1 MEPEG
6 CPLPRPEAVLF
17 DLDGTLYDERAVRRA
32 MLPRLALGA
41 LLGGGPRLLRT
52 VQAYRTARE
61 ELRGHKFPTG
71 DVLAEAHRV
80 LASERARVAGGE
92 LTRVTE
98 DWLEKRPLR
107 AVGRAARPGLRELF
121 QWLGASGVR
130 VGVFSDHPVEGKL
143 EALGVRELVNCHRS
157 AFSPD
162 VGAFKP
168 APEGFLRLAQ
178 DLGLEPEKCW
188 VVGDRDDCDGAA
200 ADAAGMRFLLVGNRP
215 AAPHRQRLSSLSD
228 LQREIERA

>member
-1 MEPEG
+1 MGREG
-6 CPLPRPEAVLF
+6 CPLSRPDAVLF

-61 ELRGHKFPTG
+61 GLRGQEFATG
-71 DVLAEAHRV
+71 AALGEAHRA
-80 LASERARVAGGE
+80 LASERARVTEGE
-92 LTRVTE
+92 LIRVTE
-98 DWLEKRPLR
+98 DWLELRPLQ
-107 AVGRAARPGLRELF
+107 AVGRAARPGLRALF
-121 QWLGASGVR
+121 QWLVERGVR

-143 EALGVRELVNCHRS
+143 EALGVLDLVACHRS
-157 AFSPD
+157 AFSAD

-168 APEGFLRLAQ
+168 APLGFLRLAE
-178 DLGLEPEKCW
+178 DLGLDPAQCW

-200 ADAAGMRFLLVGNRP
+200 ADAAGMRFLLVGERP
-215 AAPHRQRLSSLSD
+215 AAPQRERLQSLAS
-228 LQREIERA
+228 LRREIERA